1 MSNYPKV
8 ILTEEGMRDGLQIE
22 HPDIPVA
29 DKIRLLDALSET
41 GLKEIAVGSF
51 VSPRWVPQ
59 MACIDELVR
68 GFHPKP
74 GVTYTATALNEM
86 GRERLRQY
94 IPPLSDEKYQ
104 AQTAVYLCD
113 VFAQRNINRTIA
125 QQMAR
130 WPKAIEEAKAK
141 GAKAAGIGI
150 SASWGS
156 NWTGEVTQADRMTM
170 LERQYRLWEEAGIP
184 VAKVSISDP
193 MGWNMPD
200 QVERQL
206 MAIKERWPSIKS
218 FNLHLHNTRGMA
230 LTSSYVCLKVLN
242 ATDTL
247 LLQPAIGGMGGCP
260 FCGNG
265 RSAGLTPTEDLIHML
280 EGMGIETGV
289 DLYKLIECV
298 WIAEEMVDHP
308 LWGHVSK
315 SGPRPNGKKLYA
327 MDMPFVETLEHAR
340 HFIKGP
346 AAYKDAPSPWKEAIK
361 SPQRPETMSSNGDS
375 LNEPVSDPSSSR
387 WLPS

>member
-1 MSNYPKV
+1 
-8 ILTEEGMRDGLQIE
+8 
-22 HPDIPVA
+22 
-29 DKIRLLDALSET
+29 
-41 GLKEIAVGSF
+41 
-51 VSPRWVPQ
+51 
-59 MACIDELVR
+59 
-68 GFHPKP
+68 
-74 GVTYTATALNEM
+74 M

-184 VAKVSISDP
+184 VTKVGISDP

-200 QVERQL
+200 QVERQIV
-206 MAIKERWPSIKS
+206 AIKQRWPSIKS
-218 FNLHLHNTRGMA
+218 FNLHLHDTRGMA
-230 LTSSYVCLKVLN
+230 LTSSYVCLKTLD

-265 RSAGLTPTEDLIHML
+265 RSAGLAPTEDLIHML

-298 WIAEEMVDHP
+298 WMAEEMVGHP

-315 SGPRPNGKKLYA
+315 SGPRPKGKKTLCHGYA
-327 MDMPFVETLEHAR
+327 LRRNSGARPPLHQRTCGIPRRALTVERDNQE
-340 HFIKGP
+340 P
-346 AAYKDAPSPWKEAIK
+346 AASRDHELRRRFAGRIGPRASRRCKMVTFVISN
-361 SPQRPETMSSNGDS
+361 RP
-375 LNEPVSDPSSSR
+375 
-387 WLPS
+387 